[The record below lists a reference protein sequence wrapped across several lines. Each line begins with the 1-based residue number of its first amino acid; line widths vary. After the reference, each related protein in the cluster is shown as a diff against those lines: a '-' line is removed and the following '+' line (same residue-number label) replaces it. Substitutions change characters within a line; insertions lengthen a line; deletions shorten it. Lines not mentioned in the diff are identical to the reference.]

1 MRGGAWWFALV
12 VMLLLAAIL
21 RQGALAA
28 LALGLMIAGGASELW
43 ARYCLAEVSYR
54 RHLSAGHL
62 IYGEETT
69 LSVEFANAKM
79 LPLAW
84 LMVYD
89 EFPVKVELL
98 TGKMQAA
105 SVHGRG
111 WLTNLVSL
119 KWYERVTREYRIRGA
134 QRGRYAFG
142 PAEIVSGDIFGARQQ
157 RRPQDQIDWLVVYP
171 KVVPVEALG
180 LPAGRPMGEWLA
192 RRRIMEDPLRF
203 AMTREY
209 RSGDNPRHIHW
220 KATARTGTLQTKQFD
235 ASDTL
240 AITLAV
246 DVQTSAGAYEYHP
259 DWLEFVITAAAS
271 VATRALEERH
281 MVGLCA
287 NDIGEDGSLWMHVP
301 PDRRPQQL
309 ERVMTTLA
317 GIRSLRGLPFA
328 HMVHTLMT
336 HLPFGGT
343 VVAISAMPGEDTFL
357 ALADLQRMGHPVV
370 LLTVGDAC
378 PDVPGNLTSY
388 HLGGTD
394 DWQHLEALEL
404 A

>member
-1 MRGGAWWFALV
+1 MRGGVWWFALA
-12 VMLLLAAIL
+12 VMLLLATIL

-28 LALGLMIAGGASELW
+28 LALGLAIAGGASELW
-43 ARYCLAEVSYR
+43 ARHCLTEVTYR
-54 RHLSAGHL
+54 RRFGAKHL

-69 LSVEFANAKM
+69 LSLEFINAKM

-89 EFPVKVELL
+89 EFPAQVELL
-98 TGKMQAA
+98 TGELQRPNAR
-105 SVHGRG
+105 GRG

-134 QRGRYAFG
+134 HRGRFACG
-142 PAEIVSGDIFGARQQ
+142 PAEIVSGDIFGARRQ
-157 RRPQDQIDWLVVYP
+157 RRQEEHVDWLVVYP
-171 KVVPVEALG
+171 RVVPVEALG

-203 AMTREY
+203 ATTREY
-209 RSGDNPRHIHW
+209 RPGDNPRHIHW
-220 KATARTGTLQTKQFD
+220 KLTARTGVLQIKQFD

-246 DVQTSAGAYEYHP
+246 DVQTTAGAYEYNP
-259 DWLEFVITAAAS
+259 EMLEYVITVAAS
-271 VATRALEERH
+271 LATRALDERH

-287 NDIGEDGSLWMHVP
+287 NDIDEDGSLWVHLP
-301 PDRRPQQL
+301 PDRRPRQL
-309 ERVMTTLA
+309 EQVMTMLA
-317 GIRSLRGLPFA
+317 GLRPLRGLPFS
-328 HMVHTLMT
+328 HMLHTLMP

-343 VVAISAMPGEDTFL
+343 VVAISAMPDDDL
-357 ALADLQRMGHPVV
+357 YLSLADLQRAGHPVL
-370 LLTVGDAC
+370 LLTVGDQD
-378 PDVPGNLTSY
+378 PDVPHYLSSY
-388 HLGGTD
+388 HLGGAD